1 MYSYVKS
8 RFLIDYLLISQ
19 ACPFYSLLLVPFC
32 CCEEGEGGMWR
43 YVFILLPCFCE
54 RNLIV
59 FLSSVGG
66 GGWRGMD
73 L

>member
-1 MYSYVKS
+1 MYAYVKS

-19 ACPFYSLLLVPFC
+19 ACPFFSLLLLLVPFC
-32 CCEEGEGGMWR
+32 CSGEGGEVWR
-43 YVFILLPCFCE
+43 YVLILLPCFCE

-59 FLSSVGG
+59 FLSSVGRDG
-66 GGWRGMD
+66 GEMD